1 MQSRGSSAAKLRR
14 SHELTRKSHQIDLE
28 LALTRSLALCMIDQY
43 LTQFLDHLRYERNV
57 SAHTVRNYESDL
69 IQFFDFLAAA
79 NRSNQTASRAH
90 ARRRQPAIAQID
102 HLTIREWLS
111 NLHSDHKKKTS
122 IARKLAALRTF
133 FQFLV
138 REEIIETNP
147 AKLVATPRKEKK
159 LPAHLSIEDAIRF
172 IETPDSETDFG
183 KRDRAILELLY
194 ATGVRV
200 SELVSLNLRDIDF
213 QNKLLRVLGKRRKE
227 RIVPFGDPAA
237 NALHDYF
244 PVRQK
249 LLLNAPVTSRDA
261 QPLILNYQGT
271 RMSTRSVGRLVEKYI
286 RLCAGI
292 HDISPHALRHSFA
305 THLLDSGADLRDIQ
319 ELLGH
324 ARLSTTQI
332 YTHVSME
339 KLIEVYDKA
348 HPKA

>member
-1 MQSRGSSAAKLRR
+1 MF
-14 SHELTRKSHQIDLE
+14 
-28 LALTRSLALCMIDQY
+28 DQL

-57 SAHTVRNYESDL
+57 SVHTLRNYESDL
-69 IQFFDFLAAA
+69 LQFFEYLAPI
-79 NRSNQTASRAH
+79 NQQSKALST
-90 ARRRQPAIAQID
+90 RQAEPNLKQID
-102 HLTIREWLS
+102 HLTIREWMA
-111 NLHSDHKKKTS
+111 NLHSDKKKKSS

-138 REEIIETNP
+138 REGVLELNP

-159 LPAHLSIEDAIRF
+159 LPVHLSIEDAVRF
-172 IETPDSETDFG
+172 IETPDAETDSG

-200 SELVSLNLRDIDF
+200 SELVQLDLRDIDF
-213 QNKLLRVLGKRRKE
+213 KNKLLRVFGKRRKE

-237 NALHDYF
+237 RALENYLD
-244 PVRQK
+244 VRESF
-249 LLLNAPVTSRDA
+249 LMNAPVSKRDA
-261 QPLILNYQGT
+261 QPLVLNYQGT
-271 RMSTRSVGRLVEKYI
+271 RMTTRSVGRLVEKYI